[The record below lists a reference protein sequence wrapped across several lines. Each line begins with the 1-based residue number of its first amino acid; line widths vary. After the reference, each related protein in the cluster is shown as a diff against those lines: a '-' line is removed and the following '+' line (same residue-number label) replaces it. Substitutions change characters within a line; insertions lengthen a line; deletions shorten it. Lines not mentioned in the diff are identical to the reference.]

1 MHICVSVMSLHVLEG
16 EGGVGGGEVCAI
28 ANLSASESMREFLYN
43 VS

>member
-1 MHICVSVMSLHVLEG
+1 MCECYVSACVG
-16 EGGVGGGEVCAI
+16 GGGGVGGGEVCAI